1 MASSSSD
8 KGPVAGAGSDA
19 LRWSWI
25 GSGVLIGA
33 VLLSLFTS
41 IMQFSEKPAVAGFVV
56 VLSIVVAGMLVGY
69 YSHGET
75 IRETAV
81 AALCLVVLVGIIS
94 TTLLDVAI
102 PTFVWFIS
110 PFLVPGM
117 AMLGGW
123 AGELL
128 QGTLEEAYEDRLV
141 DWPWVFCS
149 IVLGFTLSA
158 YAVLVGREVFDVTLD
173 QSLWLFAGSF
183 LITGWIVGFYSPGNT
198 MVEPA
203 IAAALMVV
211 LDAGFVILWFDGLP
225 AADILAKGFGA
236 GIVLALVGA
245 VLGELVQRKAGR
257 RRTAPG
263 DG

>member
-1 MASSSSD
+1 MTSSSS
-8 KGPVAGAGSDA
+8 GGSPAAGADSDA

-33 VLLSLFTS
+33 ALLTLFIS
-41 IMQFSEKPAVAGFVV
+41 VMQFSEKPAVAGFVV
-56 VLSIVVAGMLVGY
+56 LLSIVLAGMLVGY
-69 YSHGET
+69 YSRGET

-81 AALCLVVLVGIIS
+81 AAFILVVLVGAIS
-94 TTLLDVAI
+94 TLALKITV
-102 PTFVWFIS
+102 PPFVWFIS

-158 YAVLVGREVFDVTLD
+158 YAVLVGREAFGVTLE
-173 QSLWLFAGSF
+173 QSLSLFAGSF

-198 MVEPA
+198 MIEPA

-245 VLGELVQRKAGR
+245 VLGELVQRKTGR
-257 RRTAPG
+257 RRTGPAG
-263 DG
+263 G